1 MTGRIAIIQD
11 RMDSD
16 KYKFIRELKKQVA
29 ENNTKAIKI
38 QEKLNDPIIAD
49 VQQKPSTV
57 VDFLRDIGWI
67 LEEIVLQSHR
77 FTEYV
82 DDLDL
87 EIIEYEH
94 IHNIHRD
101 Y

>member
-1 MTGRIAIIQD
+1 ME
-11 RMDSD
+11 SD
-16 KYKFIRELKKQVA
+16 KEKFIRELRNQVA
-29 ENNTKAIKI
+29 ENNTIAKQC

-49 VQQKPSTV
+49 LLQNPSTV
-57 VDFLRDIGWI
+57 VDFLIDIGRI
-67 LEEIVLQSHR
+67 LEEIVQQSHR